1 MIAISDKVIQTAVIL
16 MTIFTMEETA
26 IFQLEL
32 SENIDVMLSIQIYQ
46 LPKFVN
52 TGLKTT
58 IINGRMLSFKVLDF
72 SSLYIY
78 IYIYIKCFLKK

>member
-1 MIAISDKVIQTAVIL
+1 
-16 MTIFTMEETA
+16 MEETA

-52 TGLKTT
+52 TGLKIT

-72 SSLYIY
+72 SSFYIHIY
-78 IYIYIKCFLKK
+78 I

>member
-52 TGLKTT
+52 TRLKTT
-58 IINGRMLSFKVLDF
+58 IINGRMLSFKVLDL
-72 SSLYIY
+72 SSL
-78 IYIYIKCFLKK
+78 